1 MVVNGVIS
9 EQYEQSL
16 RLDTLSSRVD
26 SIMEMAE
33 QFGQST
39 QLDTILSRLETI
51 MEYGIGYHDA
61 AEHIGS
67 AVYADQVALE

>member
-1 MVVNGVIS
+1 MTNNVLVSNDSIPMVVNGVIS

-39 QLDTILSRLETI
+39 
-51 MEYGIGYHDA
+51 
-61 AEHIGS
+61 
-67 AVYADQVALE
+67 